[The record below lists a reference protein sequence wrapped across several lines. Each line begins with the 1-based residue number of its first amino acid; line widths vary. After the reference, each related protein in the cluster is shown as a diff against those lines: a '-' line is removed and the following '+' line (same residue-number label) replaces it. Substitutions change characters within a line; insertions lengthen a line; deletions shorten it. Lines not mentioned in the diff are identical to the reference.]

1 MTDNEHQAAM
11 LWLQDKA
18 ETNIHAQ
25 FVIRALAEKEL
36 FINELE
42 GYLVGMEDL
51 FRDREIRGMDA

>member
-25 FVIRALAEKEL
+25 FIIRALTEKEL

-42 GYLVGMEDL
+42 GYLVGVEDL
-51 FRDREIRGMDA
+51 FRDREIRSMDS